1 MDDEDDRHLLDILG
15 DVDALN
21 DFLHGNTGKSIEEDD
36 LANAAYGSDPGSFFA
51 SDTTISSVGLKDGS
65 SSGGVFGEDSTEVG
79 LQLPSSLSF
88 IEDELG
94 PGSSPGGVDLGGDD
108 QPFDIL
114 QKSLLEADITEQT
127 LAQEALLES
136 QPAPTLVQAPAPF
149 PSQLASGG
157 YGGGVSVVTTA
168 AAAAAAF
175 PGGQLLQGV
184 SPLPN
189 GSAQHIQVLGSFGTG
204 AGVMTLSS
212 LERPSQ
218 IVLKPGAPVPAAG
231 APAAVQGFTPA
242 QGPVG
247 QVGLPFKNI
256 PLQNIII
263 QRSPGGTQ
271 TLVRPIQPKPLQ
283 AGPQAVYSFGLH
295 PSTTVSN
302 VVNTV
307 APGGQYAAN
316 GSVLLHPPLEQQQ
329 VQPGVTPGQ
338 FLLAPPGAAHAASA
352 DSSTLVPAPGAV
364 QIVAG
369 QNFTAPQ
376 GQLILNQGVM
386 AGNQVGGAVPQTWT
400 GVSSTSSTPVQTSC
414 APARLTLV
422 GQAVPA
428 SPVQRLLVTQNQN
441 CTSLSSL
448 PGAVKQEQDYRQN
461 SSTGVFKQQLNNI
474 HDSTLHPQASVQKRP
489 APQPLTKGGMILQQ
503 LQKDHVGVQ
512 APDRRRFSSFDD
524 ALQRLLPYHVFQG
537 PPPSQEFS
545 LVDEEFEDVAAQVL
559 NRTCAMVNKYRR
571 LLMVEAERSSPSSE
585 MVMIERTF
593 NTEERRK
600 LTQDKRLVLVDPDS
614 FLEDFCCGMKSKLFQ
629 DPPPPRSRSGCSFS
643 PSEKSSVETAYR
655 TDSAPGYGD
664 PGGGGAAAPGAADD
678 PPPSLTENRKVVEA
692 KRPQQHYGPGG
703 TSTNTHPQGNRSP
716 VAAAEPTHYQ
726 GSSHHASFP
735 PPLSSPPHPDT
746 DSALE
751 AAVNS
756 ILEC

>member
-1 MDDEDDRHLLDILG
+1 MW
-15 DVDALN
+15 
-21 DFLHGNTGKSIEEDD
+21 
-36 LANAAYGSDPGSFFA
+36 SDSCPQ
-51 SDTTISSVGLKDGS
+51 TISNVGLKDGS

-168 AAAAAAF
+168 AAAF

-218 IVLKPGAPVPAAG
+218 IVLKPGAPVSAAG

-242 QGPVG
+242 PGPVG

-302 VVNTV
+302 VVNT
-307 APGGQYAAN
+307 AAAGGQYAAN
-316 GSVLLHPPLEQQQ
+316 GSVMLHPPLEQQQ
-329 VQPGVTPGQ
+329 VQPSVTPGQ
-338 FLLAPPGAAHAASA
+338 FLLPNSMTLAPPSAAHAASA
-352 DSSTLVPAPGAV
+352 DANALIPAPGAV

-376 GQLILNQGVM
+376 GGQLILNQGAM

-400 GVSSTSSTPVQTSC
+400 GVSSASSTPVQTSC

-422 GQAVPA
+422 GPAVAGISSQVPA

-448 PGAVKQEQDYRQN
+448 PGAGKQEPDYRQVRRVKARCLPPVRVLIPILFPELLD
-461 SSTGVFKQQLNNI
+461 GHL
-474 HDSTLHPQASVQKRP
+474 QA
-489 APQPLTKGGMILQQ
+489 
-503 LQKDHVGVQ
+503 
-512 APDRRRFSSFDD
+512 
-524 ALQRLLPYHVFQG
+524 
-537 PPPSQEFS
+537 
-545 LVDEEFEDVAAQVL
+545 AAQ
-559 NRTCAMVNKYRR
+559 
-571 LLMVEAERSSPSSE
+571 
-585 MVMIERTF
+585 
-593 NTEERRK
+593 
-600 LTQDKRLVLVDPDS
+600 QH
-614 FLEDFCCGMKSKLFQ
+614 
-629 DPPPPRSRSGCSFS
+629 PR
-643 PSEKSSVETAYR
+643 
-655 TDSAPGYGD
+655 
-664 PGGGGAAAPGAADD
+664 
-678 PPPSLTENRKVVEA
+678 
-692 KRPQQHYGPGG
+692 
-703 TSTNTHPQGNRSP
+703 
-716 VAAAEPTHYQ
+716 
-726 GSSHHASFP
+726 
-735 PPLSSPPHPDT
+735 
-746 DSALE
+746 
-751 AAVNS
+751 
-756 ILEC
+756 

>member
-157 YGGGVSVVTTA
+157 YGGGVSVVTT

-352 DSSTLVPAPGAV
+352 DSSTLVPRPRRRADRGGAELYCTARPVDFKSGSHGGESGGGGGSSDVDRRLQHILHPRADLLRPGPADAGGPGGAGQPGAAAAGDSEPELHVSVLFTRRCQTGARLQTGTSPAPGRSC
-364 QIVAG
+364 VA
-369 QNFTAPQ
+369 
-376 GQLILNQGVM
+376 
-386 AGNQVGGAVPQTWT
+386 
-400 GVSSTSSTPVQTSC
+400 PVR
-414 APARLTLV
+414 ARVVTM
-422 GQAVPA
+422 
-428 SPVQRLLVTQNQN
+428 LL
-441 CTSLSSL
+441 S
-448 PGAVKQEQDYRQN
+448 
-461 SSTGVFKQQLNNI
+461 
-474 HDSTLHPQASVQKRP
+474 PQASVQKRP

-600 LTQDKRLVLVDPDS
+600 LTQDKRLVLVDP
-614 FLEDFCCGMKSKLFQ
+614 
-629 DPPPPRSRSGCSFS
+629 
-643 PSEKSSVETAYR
+643 
-655 TDSAPGYGD
+655 
-664 PGGGGAAAPGAADD
+664 
-678 PPPSLTENRKVVEA
+678 
-692 KRPQQHYGPGG
+692 
-703 TSTNTHPQGNRSP
+703 
-716 VAAAEPTHYQ
+716 
-726 GSSHHASFP
+726 
-735 PPLSSPPHPDT
+735 
-746 DSALE
+746 
-751 AAVNS
+751 
-756 ILEC
+756 

>member
-1 MDDEDDRHLLDILG
+1 MSPSLKHLLCNLFR

-21 DFLHGNTGKSIEEDD
+21 DFLHGNTGKSIPIGN
-36 LANAAYGSDPGSFFA
+36 LGSA
-51 SDTTISSVGLKDGS
+51 SRPQTISSVGLKDGS
-65 SSGGVFGEDSTEVG
+65 SSEGVFGEDSTEVG

-168 AAAAAAF
+168 GAAAAAF

-338 FLLAPPGAAHAASA
+338 FLLAP
-352 DSSTLVPAPGAV
+352 TLVPAPGAV

-376 GQLILNQGVM
+376 GGQLILNQGVM

-448 PGAVKQEQDYRQN
+448 PGAVKQEQDYRQVRLF
-461 SSTGVFKQQLNNI
+461 SLMCSGATPTQEVSARVGR
-474 HDSTLHPQASVQKRP
+474 SVRP
-489 APQPLTKGGMILQQ
+489 GPKQPLTRLFFFCRILQQ
-503 LQKDHVGVQ
+503 LQKDHVGAQ

-600 LTQDKRLVLVDPDS
+600 LTQDKRLVLVDPGGTRRDGPHCPARFNVAS
-614 FLEDFCCGMKSKLFQ
+614 
-629 DPPPPRSRSGCSFS
+629 S
-643 PSEKSSVETAYR
+643 PLQTASWKTSSSAETAYR

-664 PGGGGAAAPGAADD
+664 PGGGGDAAPGAADD

-716 VAAAEPTHYQ
+716 VAAGEPTHYQ

>member
-65 SSGGVFGEDSTEVG
+65 SSEGVFGEDSTEVG

-168 AAAAAAF
+168 GAAAAAF

-338 FLLAPPGAAHAASA
+338 FLLAPPGAAHSA

-376 GQLILNQGVM
+376 GGQLILNQGVM

-503 LQKDHVGVQ
+503 LQKDHVGAQ

-629 DPPPPRSRSGCSFS
+629 DPPPASAPVQLQLQPVGEELRGDGVQDRLGPRVRGPGRRRGRGSRSGGR
-643 PSEKSSVETAYR
+643 PSAFPHGKPEGCGSEE
-655 TDSAPGYGD
+655 
-664 PGGGGAAAPGAADD
+664 AAATLRARRHQHQHS
-678 PPPSLTENRKVVEA
+678 PPSVYMKKLYSRK
-692 KRPQQHYGPGG
+692 QHKQIH
-703 TSTNTHPQGNRSP
+703 SARS
-716 VAAAEPTHYQ
+716 AARRAR
-726 GSSHHASFP
+726 AR
-735 PPLSSPPHPDT
+735 
-746 DSALE
+746 ALQR
-751 AAVNS
+751 
-756 ILEC
+756 